1 MANTLLIDYLEKG
14 LRGKPETTIKTY
26 HHALLQFETWLQG
39 AGTDLEGFSR
49 ADVQRYIDYLAAH
62 KKSAATINK
71 VFNAIKSFCRW
82 AGKKNI
88 VEDINIVKQPNSL
101 LEAPKA
107 LEKAER
113 HRIIREADRNSSRRN
128 YAIITLL
135 LNTGIRLSEL
145 VSLDWDDVDIS
156 NRKGTLRIRN
166 GKGKMERTI
175 PLCPPAGQGE
185 QGAHHSVDH
194 SC

>member
-1 MANTLLIDYLEKG
+1 MTS
-14 LRGKPETTIKTY
+14 
-26 HHALLQFETWLQG
+26 
-39 AGTDLEGFSR
+39 SR
-49 ADVQRYIDYLAAH
+49 
-62 KKSAATINK
+62 SSP
-71 VFNAIKSFCRW
+71 F
-82 AGKKNI
+82 
-88 VEDINIVKQPNSL
+88 VKQLNNL

>member
-1 MANTLLIDYLEKG
+1 
-14 LRGKPETTIKTY
+14 
-26 HHALLQFETWLQG
+26 
-39 AGTDLEGFSR
+39 
-49 ADVQRYIDYLAAH
+49 V
-62 KKSAATINK
+62 
-71 VFNAIKSFCRW
+71 

-107 LEKAER
+107 LEKTER
-113 HRIIREADRNSSRRN
+113 HRIIREAGRSSRRN

-145 VSLDWDDVDIS
+145 VSLDRDDVDIS
-156 NRKGTLRIRN
+156 DRKGTLRIRN

-175 PLCPPAGQGE
+175 PLNAETRKAITKYLMKE
-185 QGAHHSVDH
+185 QIMKFP
-194 SC
+194 CF